1 MKKLIAFFAGNSL
14 FVNLLAIGILIAGI
28 IYLQTE
34 NREAFPKIDFDFVLV
49 NTIYPGATPSDVEK
63 HVTIEIEEQ
72 LREVDGIEELSSN
85 SLESRSV
92 VIVQLDPD
100 LENKDK
106 TVNDI
111 KNAIDR
117 IKDFPGDVEDPEV
130 TELNTDQ
137 QPVLD
142 ISIIKKDGI
151 RNDADEFNMRRY
163 ASILEDR
170 LITTDGVA
178 KIEKKGYRDREMIVE
193 VDPSLLDTYHVAINE
208 VILALSRKNI
218 DFPDGS
224 YKNLFPVV
232 FY

>member
-1 MKKLIAFFAGNSL
+1 MKKLIAFFSGNSL
-14 FVNLLAIGILIAGI
+14 FVNLLAIGVLIAGI

-34 NREAFPKIDFDFVLV
+34 NREAFPKIDFDFVIV
-49 NTIYPGATPSDVEK
+49 STIYPGATPSDVEK

-92 VIVQLDPD
+92 VVVQLDPD

-117 IKDFPGDVEDPEV
+117 IKDFPEDVEDPEV

-142 ISIIKKDGI
+142 ISIINKNGI
-151 RNDADEFNMRRY
+151 HNDADEFKMRKY

-170 LITTDGVA
+170 LITTTGVA
-178 KIEKKGYRDREMIVE
+178 RIEKKGYRDHEMIVE
-193 VDPSLLDTYHVAINE
+193 
-208 VILALSRKNI
+208 
-218 DFPDGS
+218 
-224 YKNLFPVV
+224 
-232 FY
+232 